1 MDKSQ
6 NHQLQQPLS
15 LQSTAS
21 SPSADASPQDV
32 LAEAR
37 KNLQVLIDSG
47 FSKDMLHQ
55 WVDDSLSLQHS
66 GLPTSTLASSLSL
79 PATPTITSPTT
90 SLAPQRDPPPPPPQC
105 PPPPPPST
113 VPSSRTPAPPMIA
126 SSTPSSIASGEIKA
140 ESLADDMSRNWSSA
154 PTLASNTRTIMTN
167 LDQSTGSHLANIEPH
182 IFFAAPSPAFSHRP
196 RISISSVSSGSS
208 GHASIWSTNSAHSA
222 LSWQSGASGRSAC
235 PMPLAPPHVNMGMMH
250 GGPVS
255 PLNGGSA
262 GSGSSGS
269 VNKQNIYWCT
279 SCETSF
285 KRKYDWKRH
294 EDEFHERWRKYPCP
308 EPGCNRSFWG
318 SNSFNQH
325 HKQCHGC
332 KTCPHAEKV
341 VKFLRK
347 RKYWACGFCSALH
360 PARERHVEHVAR
372 HFESGLSKGDWM
384 HSRVIYGL
392 LHQPL
397 IREAWDTVVD
407 GKRSDYDGR
416 RPQFSW
422 HPSKT
427 GRAQGFLEKES
438 PGQLQDLL
446 EFFSGDESEANWVVG
461 IAYELADIVMG
472 APPAPTPPPP
482 PFASGTASMVPPQ
495 QRPPPFVA
503 LASAAHQPTPMLQP
517 TSPSNQ
523 NAFAPS
529 FQQGAVFLPSQPFAP
544 ANRPSPDSS
553 NQSPLATSQS
563 PLGPGSSPM
572 EGHARDMRQST
583 SNSSQSIRDSMMEYE
598 YSTAGGSYDGWPPNF
613 ASPVSSSPASQH
625 HAPPAPPDW
634 NVIQYFGNDTQA
646 ASAGNNS
653 NC

>member
-1 MDKSQ
+1 MDQSQ

-66 GLPTSTLASSLSL
+66 GLQTATLASTLSL
-79 PATPTITSPTT
+79 PTTTTTSPT
-90 SLAPQRDPPPPPPQC
+90 SLAPQRDPPPPPPPQC

-113 VPSSRTPAPPMIA
+113 VPSSRAPAPPIIP
-126 SSTPSSIASGEIKA
+126 SSTPSSIASGDIKT

-154 PTLASNTRTIMTN
+154 PTLGSNSNTMMTN
-167 LDQSTGSHLANIEPH
+167 MDRSAGSQLANIEPH
-182 IFFAAPSPAFSHRP
+182 LFFAAPSPAFSHRP

-222 LSWQSGASGRSAC
+222 LSWQSGASARSGF
-235 PMPLAPPHVNMGMMH
+235 PHVGVGMMH
-250 GGPVS
+250 GSSVS
-255 PLNGGSA
+255 SLNGGGA
-262 GSGSSGS
+262 SSS
-269 VNKQNIYWCT
+269 SSNNNAANKQNIYWCT

-397 IREAWDTVVD
+397 IREAWDTIVE
-407 GKRSDYDGR
+407 GKRSDYGGR

-472 APPAPTPPPP
+472 APPTPTPPPP
-482 PFASGTASMVPPQ
+482 QFASGAASMGPPQ
-495 QRPPPFVA
+495 HPPPFVP
-503 LASAAHQPTPMLQP
+503 LPSQAHQQTALLTP
-517 TSPSNQ
+517 TSPNNQ
-523 NAFAPS
+523 SPFAAP
-529 FQQGAVFLPSQPFAP
+529 FQQGPVFLPSQPFGA
-544 ANRPSPDSS
+544 AASRPSPDPS
-553 NQSPLATSQS
+553 NQSSMTASQS
-563 PLGPGSSPM
+563 PLGPGGSPM

-583 SNSSQSIRDSMMEYE
+583 SNSGQSIGDSMMDYE
-598 YSTAGGSYDGWPPNF
+598 YSTGGSSYDSWPPSF
-613 ASPVSSSPASQH
+613 ASPVAGSPASQQ
-625 HAPPAPPDW
+625 HAGPAPPDW
-634 NVIQYFGNDTQA
+634 NVMQYFSNDTQT
-646 ASAGNNS
+646 ASAGSNS